1 MEHCEQS
8 IGEILTMKCEIAE
21 ANIDVANA
29 SSFEHGLEIGFENVI
44 QFLRSKDCELPLGHY
59 RYAWEWANFLKDR
72 KDEILKGQK

>member
-1 MEHCEQS
+1 
-8 IGEILTMKCEIAE
+8 MKCEIAE
-21 ANIDVANA
+21 ANIGVANA